1 MSVKCSEVVNFK
13 ISMGYYGLIT
23 QVFDQEIEYIHG
35 YKSLISDYFK
45 KALALQVSS
54 GSKLGKLPDEYEKA
68 NWLDSSPILKL
79 TQQIPKIIQ
88 KQLESLK
95 NFLDD
100 IEGKLKAVEAYLKG
114 KASEIKKYQQ
124 KYDETNNEL
133 IKKYI
138 EVEKVKNSYLN
149 SINKSENLIMK
160 YYDNK
165 KKIEE
170 AKNGKVKLNDNE
182 LKLLN
187 DKNKEY
193 ESQKKSQ
200 IKSTKKHE
208 VEYKNVIQKS
218 VKYEDKFISI
228 VNDSIKGVKDVIG
241 DIADKLKETIEDFLS
256 SVRDSFKIPLDIIDS
271 NIEFMKDLNEKE
283 IVTTAME
290 KTFNY
295 ECKLL
300 HITPVRYSL
309 KSLEITE
316 EDSKKRNRK
325 GSSGKN
331 KNKNKINDENY
342 LEEKGMVKFED
353 GFEEMSY
360 FEDDM
365 ALFTVKEMFEN
376 FELINHNG
384 LNIKIEEEKNEAKS
398 YVNKLIL
405 NMSHETNKI
414 ANDSNII
421 IEEDVTPFTNE
432 EKNNLKSLLN
442 KHHNRV
448 IFLHKLND
456 YRTSSLFELSNN
468 EYQILGE
475 LFSSLIDIS
484 KKEKDYH
491 SVEMAIILS
500 KTYYIMEN
508 KKKLYI
514 QNLIQNNE
522 NFKEK
527 SFWEELLIYSISKEV
542 IRSKKRDGDNS
553 EKEDILNE
561 KNANIIFSQ
570 LLSLIDNMSDFGIDG
585 EMIKQI
591 IEPKLIYYKVD
602 DKLKATIND
611 VIASKMK
618 VKKND

>member
-35 YKSLISDYFK
+35 YKSLIGEYFK

-68 NWLDSSPILKL
+68 NWLDSAPILKL

-95 NFLDD
+95 NFLDEV
-100 IEGKLKAVEAYLKG
+100 EGNLKSVETYLKS
-114 KASEIKKYQQ
+114 KSSEIKKFQQ

-138 EVEKVKNSYLN
+138 DVEKAKNSYLN
-149 SINKSENLIMK
+149 SISKSENLIMK

-170 AKNGKVKLNDNE
+170 AKNGKAKLNDNE
-182 LKLLN
+182 MKLLN

-208 VEYKNVIQKS
+208 GEYKNIIQKS
-218 VKYEDKFISI
+218 VKYEDKFIVI
-228 VNDSIKGVKDVIG
+228 VNDSIKGVKNVVG
-241 DIADKLKETIEDFLS
+241 DIADKLREAVVIFLS

-271 NIEFMKDLNEKE
+271 NLEYMKDLEEKP
-283 IVTTAME
+283 IIIAAME
-290 KTFNY
+290 KTFNN

-300 HITPVRYSL
+300 HITPVRYNL
-309 KSLEITE
+309 KSLEVTE
-316 EDSKKRNRK
+316 EDTKKRNSK
-325 GSSGKN
+325 GRSGKIKN
-331 KNKNKINDENY
+331 KNQNKINDENY
-342 LEEKGMVKFED
+342 LEEKGMIKFED

-365 ALFTVKEMFEN
+365 ALLTVKEMFEN
-376 FELINHNG
+376 FELINHKG
-384 LNIKIEEEKNEAKS
+384 LNIKIEEDKNEAKS

-414 ANDSNII
+414 ASDFNII
-421 IEEDVTPFTNE
+421 SEEEVTPFTDE

-442 KHHNRV
+442 RHHNRV

-456 YRTSSLFELSNN
+456 YRTSSLFELNKN
-468 EYQILGE
+468 EYLILGE
-475 LFSSLIDIS
+475 LFTSLIDIS

-508 KKKLYI
+508 GKKVYV

-522 NFKEK
+522 HFKEK
-527 SFWEELLIYSISKEV
+527 SLWEELLIYSISKEV

-570 LLSLIDNMSDFGIDG
+570 LLSLIDNMFDFGVDG

-591 IEPKLIYYKVD
+591 VEPKLIYYNVD
-602 DKLKATIND
+602 NKLKATIND
-611 VIASKMK
+611 VIQSKMK
-618 VKKND
+618 K

>member
-35 YKSLISDYFK
+35 YKSLIGEYFK

-68 NWLDSSPILKL
+68 NWLDSAPILKL

-95 NFLDD
+95 NFLDEV
-100 IEGKLKAVEAYLKG
+100 EGNLKSVETYLKS
-114 KASEIKKYQQ
+114 KTSEIKKFQQ

-138 EVEKVKNSYLN
+138 DVEKAKNSYLN
-149 SINKSENLIMK
+149 SISKSENLIMK

-170 AKNGKVKLNDNE
+170 AKNGKTKLNDNE
-182 LKLLN
+182 MKLLN

-208 VEYKNVIQKS
+208 GEYKNIIQKS
-218 VKYEDKFISI
+218 VKYEDKFIVI
-228 VNDSIKGVKDVIG
+228 VNDSIKGVKNVVG
-241 DIADKLKETIEDFLS
+241 DIADKLREAVVIFLS

-271 NIEFMKDLNEKE
+271 NLEYMKDLEEKP
-283 IVTTAME
+283 IIIAAME
-290 KTFNY
+290 KTFNN

-300 HITPVRYSL
+300 HITPVRYNL
-309 KSLEITE
+309 KSLEVTE
-316 EDSKKRNRK
+316 EDTKKRNSK
-325 GSSGKN
+325 GRSGKIKN
-331 KNKNKINDENY
+331 KNQNKINDENY
-342 LEEKGMVKFED
+342 LEEKGMIKFED

-365 ALFTVKEMFEN
+365 ALLTVKEMFEN
-376 FELINHNG
+376 FELINHKG
-384 LNIKIEEEKNEAKS
+384 LNIKIEEDKNEAKS

-414 ANDSNII
+414 ASDFNII
-421 IEEDVTPFTNE
+421 SEEEVTPFTEE

-442 KHHNRV
+442 RHHNRV

-456 YRTSSLFELSNN
+456 YRTSSLFELNKN
-468 EYQILGE
+468 EYLILGE
-475 LFSSLIDIS
+475 LFTSLIDIS

-508 KKKLYI
+508 GKKVYV

-522 NFKEK
+522 HFKEK
-527 SFWEELLIYSISKEV
+527 SLWEELLIYSISKEV

-570 LLSLIDNMSDFGIDG
+570 LLSLIDNMFDFGVDG

-591 IEPKLIYYKVD
+591 VEPKLIYYNVD
-602 DKLKATIND
+602 NKLKATIND
-611 VIASKMK
+611 VIQSKMK
-618 VKKND
+618 K

>member
-1 MSVKCSEVVNFK
+1 M
-13 ISMGYYGLIT
+13 I
-23 QVFDQEIEYIHG
+23 
-35 YKSLISDYFK
+35 
-45 KALALQVSS
+45 
-54 GSKLGKLPDEYEKA
+54 
-68 NWLDSSPILKL
+68 
-79 TQQIPKIIQ
+79 
-88 KQLESLK
+88 
-95 NFLDD
+95 
-100 IEGKLKAVEAYLKG
+100 
-114 KASEIKKYQQ
+114 
-124 KYDETNNEL
+124 
-133 IKKYI
+133 
-138 EVEKVKNSYLN
+138 
-149 SINKSENLIMK
+149 
-160 YYDNK
+160 
-165 KKIEE
+165 
-170 AKNGKVKLNDNE
+170 
-182 LKLLN
+182 
-187 DKNKEY
+187 
-193 ESQKKSQ
+193 
-200 IKSTKKHE
+200 
-208 VEYKNVIQKS
+208 
-218 VKYEDKFISI
+218 
-228 VNDSIKGVKDVIG
+228 
-241 DIADKLKETIEDFLS
+241 
-256 SVRDSFKIPLDIIDS
+256 
-271 NIEFMKDLNEKE
+271 
-283 IVTTAME
+283 
-290 KTFNY
+290 
-295 ECKLL
+295 
-300 HITPVRYSL
+300 
-309 KSLEITE
+309 
-316 EDSKKRNRK
+316 
-325 GSSGKN
+325 
-331 KNKNKINDENY
+331 
-342 LEEKGMVKFED
+342 KFED

-405 NMSHETNKI
+405 NMSYQTNKI
-414 ANDSNII
+414 TNDFNII
-421 IEEDVTPFTNE
+421 TEEEVTPFTNE

-456 YRTSSLFELSNN
+456 YRTSSLFELSKN

-508 KKKLYI
+508 NKKLYI

-542 IRSKKRDGDNS
+542 IRSKKRDGENS

-570 LLSLIDNMSDFGIDG
+570 LLSLIDNMSDFGVDG

-602 DKLKATIND
+602 DKLKSTIND

-618 VKKND
+618 VKKNDK

>member
-1 MSVKCSEVVNFK
+1 
-13 ISMGYYGLIT
+13 
-23 QVFDQEIEYIHG
+23 
-35 YKSLISDYFK
+35 
-45 KALALQVSS
+45 
-54 GSKLGKLPDEYEKA
+54 
-68 NWLDSSPILKL
+68 
-79 TQQIPKIIQ
+79 
-88 KQLESLK
+88 
-95 NFLDD
+95 
-100 IEGKLKAVEAYLKG
+100 
-114 KASEIKKYQQ
+114 
-124 KYDETNNEL
+124 
-133 IKKYI
+133 
-138 EVEKVKNSYLN
+138 
-149 SINKSENLIMK
+149 
-160 YYDNK
+160 
-165 KKIEE
+165 
-170 AKNGKVKLNDNE
+170 
-182 LKLLN
+182 
-187 DKNKEY
+187 
-193 ESQKKSQ
+193 
-200 IKSTKKHE
+200 
-208 VEYKNVIQKS
+208 
-218 VKYEDKFISI
+218 
-228 VNDSIKGVKDVIG
+228 
-241 DIADKLKETIEDFLS
+241 
-256 SVRDSFKIPLDIIDS
+256 
-271 NIEFMKDLNEKE
+271 
-283 IVTTAME
+283 
-290 KTFNY
+290 
-295 ECKLL
+295 
-300 HITPVRYSL
+300 
-309 KSLEITE
+309 
-316 EDSKKRNRK
+316 
-325 GSSGKN
+325 
-331 KNKNKINDENY
+331 
-342 LEEKGMVKFED
+342 
-353 GFEEMSY
+353 
-360 FEDDM
+360 M

-456 YRTSSLFELSNN
+456 YRTSSLFELSKN

-508 KKKLYI
+508 DKKLYI

-542 IRSKKRDGDNS
+542 IRSKKRDGNNS

-570 LLSLIDNMSDFGIDG
+570 LLSLIDNMFDFGVDS

-602 DKLKATIND
+602 DKLKSTIND

-618 VKKND
+618 VKNNDK